1 MDVILSIL
9 VLIGTGLFAFIT
21 SILVNYKDKIWEHI
35 DFKK

>member
-9 VLIGTGLFAFIT
+9 FLILLGLFAGIT
-21 SILVNYKDKIWEHI
+21 SIFVKYKDAIWEHI